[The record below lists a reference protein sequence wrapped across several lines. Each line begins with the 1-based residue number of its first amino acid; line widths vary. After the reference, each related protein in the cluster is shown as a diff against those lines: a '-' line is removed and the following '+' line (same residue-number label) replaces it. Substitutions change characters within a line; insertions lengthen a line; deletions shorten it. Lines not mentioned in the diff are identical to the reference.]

1 VVSGSSQ
8 QSSIANRQS
17 PIANSK
23 SAIRNPQSAMQCLL
37 VYDIPEDKIRS
48 KVADICLDYG
58 LARIQYSAFL
68 GEMNHNRQEEILQK
82 IRRRVGKHAAN
93 VQLFPI
99 CEKDLGLRKE
109 LSVGGYGFSVPSPQS

>member
-1 VVSGSSQ
+1 LAIANHKFQIHNSQ
-8 QSSIANRQS
+8 SAIANRQS
-17 PIANSK
+17 K
-23 SAIRNPQSAMQCLL
+23 MQCLL

-109 LSVGGYGFSVPSPQS
+109 LSVNGYGFPGPATGTGESRS